1 MICGAERDTPPA
13 GDRQSFAP
21 WSMATARLRSTA
33 MAFTRR
39 RTDSIMGDRAG
50 TTMPRQQGATGR
62 PQARKYVD
70 GSAGPD
76 YRNWGRDYAAEE
88 WLDAAAT
95 AARALCQGQWTGPTT
110 GALTC
115 WPARLCSQRDGSSR
129 IDTDVEA
136 SWEAHAARLKAAEI
150 TAVLADM
157 EAICRST
164 FVRDSTEG
172 GGEERHRE
180 QQEEE
185 EEKVQDSIGEQQQQ
199 RGSF

>member
-1 MICGAERDTPPA
+1 
-13 GDRQSFAP
+13 
-21 WSMATARLRSTA
+21 MATARLRSTA
-33 MAFTRR
+33 MAFTRQR
-39 RTDSIMGDRAG
+39 AGNTMGGRAG
-50 TTMPRQQGATGR
+50 TSTLRQQGEATGR
-62 PQARKYVD
+62 PQAQKYMCVD

-110 GALTC
+110 VS

-164 FVRDSTEG
+164 FVRDSAEG

-180 QQEEE
+180 QQDEEEEE
-185 EEKVQDSIGEQQQQ
+185 EEKEQDSIGEQQQ
-199 RGSF
+199 